1 LAIANLAMYD
11 LPEVAAAN
19 DAFWA
24 GMARALTREGLEGAP
39 TVLTRGVDLS
49 ELWRSPELLF
59 SQTCGYPLVHAFK
72 NALKPVATPVYDA
85 AGCEGPNYV
94 SLIVVRSGDS
104 LRGLADLRG
113 RTAAV
118 NYATSQSG
126 YSALRASVADLAR
139 DGRFFGRVVESG
151 GHPNSLALVAA
162 GEADVC
168 ATDCVTH
175 ALLARHRPEALAGLR
190 VLARSPAVPG
200 LPYVTRATASDE
212 LVARLRAALFAA
224 FEDPDLATA
233 REALLLAGAEVLP
246 ISAYR
251 PILEMEARAQALGYA
266 EVA

>member
-1 LAIANLAMYD
+1 MSIANLTMYD

-24 GMARALTREGLEGAP
+24 GMARALVREGLAETPMA
-39 TVLTRGVDLS
+39 LTRGVDLG
-49 ELWRSPELLF
+49 ELWRGPELLF

-72 NALKPVATPVYDA
+72 DTLKLVATPVYDA
-85 AGCEGPNYV
+85 PGCEGPDYV
-94 SLIVVRSGDS
+94 SLIVVRGEDS

-113 RTAAV
+113 RTAAITHT
-118 NYATSQSG
+118 ASQSG
-126 YSALRASVADLAR
+126 YSALRASVAGLAC
-139 DGRFFGRVVESG
+139 DGRFFARVVESG

-190 VLARSPAVPG
+190 VLARSPAAPG
-200 LPYVTRATASDE
+200 LPYVTRAAASDD

-224 FEDPDLATA
+224 LEDPDLAAA

-246 ISAYR
+246 ISAYQ
-251 PILEMEARAQALGYA
+251 PILDMESRAESLGYA
-266 EVA
+266 AVA

>member
-1 LAIANLAMYD
+1 MAIANLAMYD

-24 GMARALTREGLEGAP
+24 GMARALAREGLEGAP

-139 DGRFFGRVVESG
+139 DGRFFGRVDINLHHS
-151 GHPNSLALVAA
+151 
-162 GEADVC
+162 
-168 ATDCVTH
+168 
-175 ALLARHRPEALAGLR
+175 
-190 VLARSPAVPG
+190 SPF
-200 LPYVTRATASDE
+200 R
-212 LVARLRAALFAA
+212 
-224 FEDPDLATA
+224 
-233 REALLLAGAEVLP
+233 
-246 ISAYR
+246 
-251 PILEMEARAQALGYA
+251 
-266 EVA
+266 

>member
-1 LAIANLAMYD
+1 MAIANLAMYD
-11 LPEVAAAN
+11 LPEVAAAH

-24 GMARALTREGLEGAP
+24 GMARALAREGVDDVPAA
-39 TVLTRGVDLS
+39 LTRGADLDA
-49 ELWRSPELLF
+49 LWRGPELLF
-59 SQTCGYPLVHAFK
+59 GQTCGYPLVHGFK
-72 NALKPVATPVYDA
+72 DTLQLVATPVYDA
-85 AGCEGPNYV
+85 PGCAGANYV
-94 SLIVVRSGDS
+94 SLIVVRREDS

-113 RTAAV
+113 RTAV
-118 NYATSQSG
+118 INSVTSQSG
-126 YSALRASVADLAR
+126 YSALRASVAELAR
-139 DGRFFGRVVESG
+139 GGRFFGRVVKSG

-175 ALLARHRPEALAGLR
+175 ALLARHRPEVLAGLR
-190 VLARSPAVPG
+190 VLARSPAAPG
-200 LPYVTRATASDE
+200 LPYVTRAAAGDE

-224 FEDPDLATA
+224 LDDPDLAAA

-246 ISAYR
+246 ISAYQ

>member
-1 LAIANLAMYD
+1 MAIANLAMYD

-24 GMARALTREGLEGAP
+24 GMARALAREGLEGVPRA
-39 TVLTRGVDLS
+39 LTRSRDLS
-49 ELWRSPELLF
+49 EVWRNPELLF
-59 SQTCGYPLVHAFK
+59 GQTCGYPLTHAYK
-72 NALKPVATPVYDA
+72 DTLRLVATPVYDA

-94 SLIVVRSGDS
+94 SFIVVRAEDS
-104 LRGLADLRG
+104 VRVLADLHG

-118 NYATSQSG
+118 NYAASQSG
-126 YSALRASVADLAR
+126 YSALRASVAEFSR
-139 DGRFFGRVVESG
+139 NGRFFGRVVESG

-175 ALLARHRPEALAGLR
+175 ALLARHRPEVLAGLR
-190 VLARSPAVPG
+190 VLARSQAAPG
-200 LPYVTRATASDE
+200 LPYVTRAAASDE
-212 LVARLRAALFAA
+212 LVARLRAALFAVLD
-224 FEDPDLATA
+224 DPDLATA

-246 ISAYR
+246 ISAYQ